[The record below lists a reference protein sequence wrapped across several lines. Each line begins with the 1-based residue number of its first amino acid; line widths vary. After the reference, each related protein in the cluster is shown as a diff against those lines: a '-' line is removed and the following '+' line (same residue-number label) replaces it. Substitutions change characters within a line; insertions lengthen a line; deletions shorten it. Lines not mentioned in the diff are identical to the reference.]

1 MLDNLNLIHMNGR
14 VYDPMLGRFTSAD
27 PYITE
32 PGNTQNYNRY
42 SYVYNNPL
50 AITDP
55 SGFGGQ
61 PVRPDT
67 RGFGNPTYTCDTA
80 GGRCNGLLNDLGGDC
95 TGYPC
100 ILFGGGANGD
110 TIAESMRILH
120 MDDNNPYRGITAPVF
135 VSEGSATHGIPREVY
150 EQCSVMAC
158 HGNSVIPYTR
168 GWLTQDQ
175 HDELAFQAGL
185 TLATLPAGTITN
197 LLRVASI
204 TTRTTVI
211 IDSNAVVG
219 LGKDAALGGRLLE
232 GERGVVSYVT
242 RSELRNAVS
251 TGNLRGVPRAL
262 DGVDVLTQRPSLDSI
277 INIRGS
283 LLKETGRFGDGI
295 IGAQSVEFGMPLV
308 TNDVELAA
316 AVRAL
321 GGTVR

>member
-1 MLDNLNLIHMNGR
+1 MFAFPSETSEIIIT
-14 VYDPMLGRFTSAD
+14 PKLG
-27 PYITE
+27 
-32 PGNTQNYNRY
+32 
-42 SYVYNNPL
+42 
-50 AITDP
+50 
-55 SGFGGQ
+55 
-61 PVRPDT
+61 VRKI
-67 RGFGNPTYTCDTA
+67 G
-80 GGRCNGLLNDLGGDC
+80 
-95 TGYPC
+95 
-100 ILFGGGANGD
+100 
-110 TIAESMRILH
+110 
-120 MDDNNPYRGITAPVF
+120 
-135 VSEGSATHGIPREVY
+135 GIP
-150 EQCSVMAC
+150 
-158 HGNSVIPYTR
+158 
-168 GWLTQDQ
+168 
-175 HDELAFQAGL
+175 
-185 TLATLPAGTITN
+185 
-197 LLRVASI
+197 
-204 TTRTTVI
+204 
-211 IDSNAVVG
+211 